1 MSRVEVHPY
10 NPEWPQ
16 VFERLRAELWPVVQH
31 ASMAIEHVGSTAVPG
46 LAAKPI
52 IDLCIVVASPRDIP
66 FVIKPIVALGYI
78 HQGELGVPDR
88 HAFKAPAGSPRHHL
102 YASPR
107 KSLSTRNHL
116 GVRDYLRAHPD
127 VAREYGELKQRLALQ
142 YADDIDRYIDGK
154 TEFVLGV
161 LAKVGL
167 SESELASI
175 RQINELDALR
185 APRP

>member
-10 NPEWPQ
+10 NPEWPRT
-16 VFERLRAELWPVVQH
+16 FERLRAELWPVVQH
-31 ASMAIEHVGSTAVPG
+31 ASLAIEHVGSTSVPG
-46 LAAKPI
+46 LAAKPV

-66 FVIKPIVALGYI
+66 FVVKPLVALGYT

-88 HAFKAPAGSPRHHL
+88 HAFRARAGSVRHHL

-107 KSLSTRNHL
+107 KSLSLRNHL
-116 GVRDYLRAHPD
+116 GVRDYLRAHPE
-127 VAREYGELKQRLALQ
+127 AEHEYGALKQRLAQ
-142 YADDIDRYIDGK
+142 QFPDDIDSYIDGK

-167 SESELASI
+167 TESELSSI
-175 RQINELDALR
+175 RQINELESLR